1 MRLARGKRQAR
12 GGMPDDLPEGKK
24 IVLHVGCGPRD
35 TETLHERFRNPRDW
49 HELRLDIDPR
59 VAPDIVASIVDMDPV
74 PQKSVDAVWSS
85 HNLEH
90 VYAHESEP
98 VFREFFRVLRP
109 GGQLL
114 VTMPDLQRV
123 AQHVAKGN
131 LDDPLYVSESGPIYP
146 LDALYGWGI
155 HIAKGNDFMAHRT
168 GYTMHSL
175 AGKLRRVGFTDIRV
189 RQDKEVFA
197 LWGEARRPA

>member
-1 MRLARGKRQAR
+1 MRLARGKRQR
-12 GGMPDDLPEGKK
+12 GGGMPDDLPEGKK
-24 IVLHVGCGPRD
+24 IVLHVGCGPRGP
-35 TETLHERFRNPRDW
+35 EVLHERFRNREW

-59 VAPDIVASIVDMDPV
+59 VDPDIVASIADMEPV

-90 VYAHESEP
+90 VYAHEIEP

-109 GGQLL
+109 GGQVL
-114 VTMPDLQRV
+114 VTMPDLQHIAR
-123 AQHVAKGN
+123 HVAKGN

-146 LDALYGWGI
+146 LDALYGWGR
-155 HIAKGNDFMAHRT
+155 HIARGNDFMAHRT

-175 AGKLRRVGFTDIRV
+175 EGILRRVGFADVRV
-189 RQDKEVFA
+189 RQDREVFT